1 MKQFLIIPL
10 GGLGKRFTKEG
21 YSIYKPFL
29 KTSNQDTV
37 IDKIINNFPKNTQLI
52 IIGNEKKFNTIKQGI
67 KKKNTIFIK
76 IKNHNSGPVFSLF
89 LARKKICKIIKNEDF
104 FISYSDINW
113 NWNFNNVKKFIANKK
128 ITIFSHMGFHPH
140 LELDKRSDFF
150 STNKRKKVNKVSEK
164 KLIKKNYIKNNLA
177 IGCYYFKKFHF
188 FKKFFDS
195 SDFKKQVRKK
205 DIYIINL
212 LNYCIKKKI
221 EIDFYNLKNFVHL
234 GLPNQFEDF
243 IHWKK
248 IITNQFYKKLN
259 LNFPSIMLMAGK
271 GKRVKA
277 LKEKKPFL
285 KIKNQNI
292 YEYILKKFGSNK
304 KYIISNN
311 NYFKQ
316 IHKKYELCKITK
328 TNSMLQTIEKS
339 LSFFKNKKNFFILSC
354 DCFGN
359 FDGKRFKKFIKLSN
373 PDVVLFSFKI
383 SKFQK
388 LISNS
393 HTTIE
398 IIQNRIQSINVKKY
412 LNSKNE
418 FGHAGFFWIKNNE
431 IFNHLKYFH
440 QKNRLKREILLDD
453 YFKFL
458 FDKNLCKVRNFDLDQ
473 YIHLG
478 SIKEYSEFK
487 YWENYFEN
495 ENK

>member
-10 GGLGKRFTKEG
+10 GGLGKRFIKEG
-21 YSIYKPFL
+21 YSTYKPFL
-29 KTSNQDTV
+29 KTSKQDTV
-37 IDKIINNFPKNTQLI
+37 IDRIINNFPKSTQLI

-205 DIYIINL
+205 EIYIINL

-304 KYIISNN
+304 KYIISNDS
-311 NYFKQ
+311 YFKK
-316 IHKKYELCKITK
+316 INKKYKPHKIAK

-339 LSFFKNKKNFFILSC
+339 LNLFKDKNNFFILSC
-354 DCFGN
+354 DCYGN
-359 FDGKRFKKFIKLSN
+359 FDSKEFEKFIKLSN

-440 QKNRLKREILLDD
+440 QKNKLKREILLDD